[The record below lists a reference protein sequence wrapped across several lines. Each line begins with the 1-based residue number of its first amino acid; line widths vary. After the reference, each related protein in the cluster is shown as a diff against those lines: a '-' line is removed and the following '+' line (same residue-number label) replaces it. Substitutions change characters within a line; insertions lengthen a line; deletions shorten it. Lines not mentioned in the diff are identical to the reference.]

1 MTDYR
6 VLVAAVAFL
15 LVLLWRVRPAFS
27 DEESEAPVR
36 GLDTAKSDGERVD
49 LLAAAGEGF
58 ARKLGGARKASAC
71 FSRAM
76 RLAPESREL
85 VVRASSALS
94 RSPKVLESLL
104 WRRLGSGTWAGN
116 ERLVAEAALA
126 ELVKIYDASSRTR
139 PRARALENVLSGLGV
154 KASEEPTAGGAPS
167 ASA

>member
-1 MTDYR
+1 VTDYR

-36 GLDTAKSDGERVD
+36 GLDTAKSDAERVT
-49 LLAAAGEGF
+49 LLAEAGEGF
-58 ARKLGGARKASAC
+58 AKKLGGARRASAC

-76 RLAPESREL
+76 RLAPDSRDL
-85 VVRASSALS
+85 VVRASAALS

-104 WRRLGSGTWAGN
+104 WRRLGSGTWAGE
-116 ERLVAEAALA
+116 ERVVAEAALG

-139 PRARALENVLSGLGV
+139 PRARALENVIAGLGARALE
-154 KASEEPTAGGAPS
+154 KPAEGGAPS